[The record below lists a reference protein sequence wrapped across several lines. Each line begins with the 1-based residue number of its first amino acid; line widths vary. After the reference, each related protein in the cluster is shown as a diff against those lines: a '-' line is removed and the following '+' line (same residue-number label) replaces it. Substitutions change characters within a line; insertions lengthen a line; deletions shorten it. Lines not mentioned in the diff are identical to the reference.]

1 LGDGER
7 DVVGVV
13 VLAPV
18 VLAQDDPDTVTRL
31 SVKITVA
38 NKLKTSL
45 RNLSMA
51 RCVSKKVVG

>member
-51 RCVSKKVVG
+51 RCVSKK